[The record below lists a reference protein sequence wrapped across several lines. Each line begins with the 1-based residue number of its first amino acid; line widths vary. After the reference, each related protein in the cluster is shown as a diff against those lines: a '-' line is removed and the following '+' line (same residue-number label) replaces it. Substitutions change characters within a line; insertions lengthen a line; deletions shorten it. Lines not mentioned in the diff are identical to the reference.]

1 MRLFSAL
8 VAGLVGLA
16 SLPAISATR
25 LIKSTSLQTCIEN
38 SDFSASLFNVIFTPD
53 NGTISIDIVAVSSL
67 DGNITA
73 KLMIDAY
80 GLTILTDNLNP
91 CDLGMAQL
99 CPIKPG
105 QFSLQSETQLSNS
118 VVDSIPG
125 IAYTVPDL
133 DGVATV
139 VIYNSTGAQVACV
152 EASLSNGKTVNT
164 PIVKWVTAVIAG
176 LALLV
181 SAIASGLGYSSTA
194 AHVAANGL
202 SLFGYFQNI
211 AIIGMCSMPLPPL
224 TSAWVQDFEW
234 TMGIINVN
242 FMQSIF
248 TWYIQ
253 ATGGTPSTLLQNLNS
268 VSVNVQK
275 RSLEYLN
282 LAKRSASLVARS
294 NNNSDL
300 STISTTYNLHGIR
313 RVAYLAGIEI
323 TNLFV
328 TGFTF
333 FIFFTFIISFILV
346 MLKLIFEGLSRMNLI
361 RPDRF
366 GEFRQRWLSIIKGII
381 YRMVLIGFPQ
391 MTILSLWELTERDSP
406 AAIVLAVVMLL
417 MVNGLLAW
425 AAFKVIR
432 LAKQSVAVYK
442 NPAYILYSDAA
453 ALARWGFVYVQF
465 RATAYYFIV
474 PILVYTFIKACFI
487 AFGQSAPTM
496 QGIVLMVIEFFY
508 LLLVA
513 ILKPYM
519 DRRTNIFNITIQSVN
534 FLNAILFFFF
544 TGVTKVPGIVIGVMG
559 VVFFV
564 LNAAF
569 ALVLLIMI
577 IISCLFALLSKNPDT
592 RYQPMRDDRASFI
605 KSTAQ
610 LPGVMELEALG
621 ATARGDTNAKY

>member
-1 MRLFSAL
+1 MRYFPLL
-8 VAGLVGLA
+8 TAGLAGLA
-16 SLPAISATR
+16 TLPSASATR

-38 SDFSASLFNVIFTPD
+38 SDFSASLFNVVFTPD
-53 NGTISIDIVAVSSL
+53 NRTISIDIVAVSSL
-67 DGNITA
+67 EGNVTA
-73 KLMIDAY
+73 KLTIDAY
-80 GLTILTDNLNP
+80 GLTVVTDTINP
-91 CDLGMAQL
+91 CELGMDQL
-99 CPIKPG
+99 CPMKPG
-105 QFSLQSETQLSNS
+105 QFDLQTDTTLDIG
-118 VVDSIPG
+118 VVNSIPG
-125 IAYTVPDL
+125 IFYTVPDL
-133 DGVATV
+133 DGTARV
-139 VIYNSTGAQVACV
+139 VIYNSSGSQLACV
-152 EASLSNGKTVNT
+152 DARLSNGKTVNST
-164 PIVKWVTAVIAG
+164 IVKWVTAVIAG
-176 LALLV
+176 LALVV
-181 SAIASGLGYSSTA
+181 SAIASGLGHSSTA

-211 AIIGMCSMPLPPL
+211 AIIGMCSMTLPPL
-224 TSAWVQDFEW
+224 TSAWAQDFEW
-234 TMGIINVN
+234 TMGIIKVN
-242 FMQSIF
+242 FMQKIF
-248 TWYIQ
+248 NWYIQ
-253 ATGGTPSTLLQNLNS
+253 ATGGTPSTLLQNLSS
-268 VSVNVQK
+268 VSINVQK
-275 RSLEYLN
+275 RSLEYL
-282 LAKRSASLVARS
+282 AKRSTSLLARS

-300 STISTTYNLHGIR
+300 TTISTTYTLHGIR

-323 TNLFV
+323 TNLFI

-346 MLKLIFEGLSRMNLI
+346 MLKLIFEGLSRMNWI
-361 RPDRF
+361 APDRF
-366 GEFRQRWLSIIKGII
+366 GEFRRRWLTIIKGTI
-381 YRMVLIGFPQ
+381 YRMILIGFPQ

-432 LAKQSVAVYK
+432 LAKRSVAVYK
-442 NPAYILYSDAA
+442 NPAYILYSDSA
-453 ALARWGFVYVQF
+453 ALTRWGFVYVQF

-474 PILVYTFIKACFI
+474 PVLLYYFIKACFI
-487 AFGQSAPTM
+487 AFGQSAGTM

-508 LLLVA
+508 LLLISIV
-513 ILKPYM
+513 KPYM

-544 TGVTKVPGIVIGVMG
+544 TGVTKVPSIVIGVMG

-621 ATARGDTNAKY
+621 ATARGNANSKY

>member
-1 MRLFSAL
+1 MRYFSLF
-8 VAGLVGLA
+8 VAGLVGLV

-25 LIKSTSLQTCIEN
+25 LIKSTSLQTCIDN
-38 SDFSASLFNVIFTPD
+38 SDFSASLFNLIFTPD
-53 NGTISIDIVAVSSL
+53 NATLSIDIVAVSSL
-67 DGNITA
+67 NGNITA
-73 KLMIDAY
+73 SLVVDAY
-80 GLTILTDNLNP
+80 GLTVVTETLNP
-91 CDLGMAQL
+91 CDLGMDQL

-105 QFSLQSETQLSNS
+105 QFSLQSELTLNNS
-118 VVDSIPG
+118 VVNNIPG

-133 DGVATV
+133 DGTATV
-139 VIYNSTGAQVACV
+139 VIYNTTGAQVACV
-152 EASLSNGKTVNT
+152 EASLSNGKTVNS

-181 SAIASGLGYSSTA
+181 SAIASGLGHSSTA

-224 TSAWVQDFEW
+224 TAAWVQDFQW
-234 TMGIINVN
+234 TMGIIDVN

-275 RSLEYLN
+275 RSLEYLD
-282 LAKRSASLVARS
+282 LAKRSASLLARS
-294 NNNSDL
+294 NNNSEL
-300 STISTTYNLHGIR
+300 STISTSYNLHGIQ

-346 MLKLIFEGLSRMNLI
+346 MLKLIFEGLARMHWI
-361 RPDRF
+361 GPDRF
-366 GEFRQRWLSIIKGII
+366 GEYRQRWLSIIKGTI
-381 YRMVLIGFPQ
+381 YRMILIGLPQ
-391 MTILSLWELTERDSP
+391 MTILSLWELTQRDSP
-406 AAIVLAVVMLL
+406 AAVVLAVVMLL
-417 MVNGLLAW
+417 MVNSLLAW

-442 NPAYILYSDAA
+442 NPAYILYSDSA
-453 ALARWGFVYVQF
+453 ALTRWGFVYIQF

-474 PILVYTFIKACFI
+474 PILLYTFIKACFI
-487 AFGQSAPTM
+487 AFGQNASTM

-508 LLLVA
+508 LLLVS

-564 LNAAF
+564 FNAAF

-577 IISCLFALLSKNPDT
+577 IISCLFALLSRNPDT